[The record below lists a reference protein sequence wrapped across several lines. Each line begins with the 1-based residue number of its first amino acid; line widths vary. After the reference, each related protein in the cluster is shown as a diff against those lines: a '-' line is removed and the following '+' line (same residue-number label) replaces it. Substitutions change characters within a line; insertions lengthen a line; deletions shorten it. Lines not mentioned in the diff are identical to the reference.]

1 VRKNEE
7 ATEEGKGAGTHCQEA
22 SADFRLAITVD
33 SLILP
38 VNFVDLE
45 PNPIQSQTIL

>member
-1 VRKNEE
+1 VRKNEDAAKKIRVLE
-7 ATEEGKGAGTHCQEA
+7 HIVKKQEQIFAWHLHGA
-22 SADFRLAITVD
+22 

-45 PNPIQSQTIL
+45 PNPIQF